1 MNITCP
7 NCGTEYE
14 VGKQDV
20 GRFVTCESC
29 GKGFVAGAR
38 SVNKPNGVA
47 KPKPSQSSRYQ
58 SPGIIAQ
65 WICVAV
71 LVLNLATLVVLC
83 VCMHNNFQEIGIE
96 VTKVRKSIDAANE
109 DIGSSVVAL
118 EKKMGEMKQEIGDEL
133 KQMDKSRHHD
143 AQQIY
148 DRMGRMKL
156 Y

>member
-14 VGKQDV
+14 VGKQDI

-38 SVNKPNGVA
+38 PAKSNGGA
-47 KPKPSQSSRYQ
+47 KPAQPSRFQSS
-58 SPGIIAQ
+58 GIIAL
-65 WICVAV
+65 WICVAI
-71 LVLNLATLVVLC
+71 LILNLATIVVLC
-83 VCMHNNFQEIGIE
+83 VCMHNNFQEIGVE
-96 VTKVRKSIDAANE
+96 VARVRKSIDATNE
-109 DIGSSVVAL
+109 DIGSTVVAL
-118 EKKMGEMKQEIGDEL
+118 EKKIGDMKQEICEEL

-143 AQQIY
+143 AEQIY